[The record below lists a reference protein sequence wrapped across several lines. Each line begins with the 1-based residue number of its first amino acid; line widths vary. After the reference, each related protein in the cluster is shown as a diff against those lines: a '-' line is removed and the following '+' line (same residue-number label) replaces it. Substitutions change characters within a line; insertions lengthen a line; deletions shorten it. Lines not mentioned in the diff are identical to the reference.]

1 MGITETIG
9 ITILFTTFAYIIV
22 SLFGYIFLLKRQ
34 QGSSEI
40 TSLKITKDSDI
51 AKETATKTETETET
65 ETNAKGGAVIP
76 NATDCSGHVCS
87 IEGQLCKASATGS
100 ANKNWIC
107 KNRKWQAD

>member
-51 AKETATKTETETET
+51 AKETATKT
-65 ETNAKGGAVIP
+65 KGGAVIP